1 MHLLED
7 NAVAMDDEK
16 LICEV
21 KEHPCLYNTQIA
33 DYKIRLK
40 KENAW
45 KAVSAA
51 LGQNISG
58 SFHEFSNVQH
68 SVAVDSLVR
77 EGYINQVQFVSF
89 VLFY

>member
-1 MHLLED
+1 M
-7 NAVAMDDEK
+7 VTMDDEK

-21 KEHPCLYNTQIA
+21 KEHPCLYNTKSA
-33 DYKIRLK
+33 DYKILLK

-58 SFHEFSNVQH
+58 
-68 SVAVDSLVR
+68 
-77 EGYINQVQFVSF
+77 I
-89 VLFY
+89 